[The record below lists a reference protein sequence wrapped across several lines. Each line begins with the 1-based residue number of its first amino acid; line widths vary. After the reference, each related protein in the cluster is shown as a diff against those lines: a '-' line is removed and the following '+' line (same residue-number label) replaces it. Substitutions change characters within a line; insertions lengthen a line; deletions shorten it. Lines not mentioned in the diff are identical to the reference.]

1 MSTMDAR
8 GIPTPQCPSC
18 ASTLLK
24 LTVKFDPET
33 YEIDLYFLE
42 DAECAVCGTL
52 VTAPTPLDLPGAEDD
67 YL

>member
-1 MSTMDAR
+1 
-8 GIPTPQCPSC
+8 
-18 ASTLLK
+18 LLK

-33 YEIDLYFLE
+33 YEIDLYFLG

-52 VTAPTPLDLPGAEDD
+52 VTAPTPLDLPGAEND